1 MRPNQSMKPTAS
13 DRMTDSVLAIAPLPW
28 LICVSLDR
36 EHVTSAHTLFPDTRV
51 VLGFVC
57 FWALADAIRG
67 LSADSGRA
75 DRMFHILHCRHCDFI
90 GIAIFACVVDVLSS
104 VRPCSISRAHVRP
117 RLHRRRRARLLSALD
132 RPLDYRRRLIR
143 ICVTLYSLSS
153 GNPGGEPRPGSS

>member
-1 MRPNQSMKPTAS
+1 MKPTAS

-57 FWALADAIRG
+57 FWALADAIRC

-75 DRMFHILHCRHCDFI
+75 EPDVSHTSLSPLRFHWHRH
-90 GIAIFACVVDVLSS
+90 L
-104 VRPCSISRAHVRP
+104 
-117 RLHRRRRARLLSALD
+117 RLRRR
-132 RPLDYRRRLIR
+132 
-143 ICVTLYSLSS
+143 CTF
-153 GNPGGEPRPGSS
+153 EC